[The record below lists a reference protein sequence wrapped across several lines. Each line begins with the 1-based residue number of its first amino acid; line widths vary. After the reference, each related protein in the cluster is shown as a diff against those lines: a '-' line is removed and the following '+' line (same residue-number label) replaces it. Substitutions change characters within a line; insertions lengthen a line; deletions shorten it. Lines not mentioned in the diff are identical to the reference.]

1 MSSYQELIARKNEL
15 DKRIEAVRDTEAKD
29 ALATIKQLIDTF
41 GFTVQQVFPWKPEEK
56 KKVEAKYYDPE
67 SGASW
72 SGRGKPPKW
81 IEGKDRSEYEIKTTP
96 SYDFSA
102 PRDDKNPFPVQ

>member
-1 MSSYQELIARKNEL
+1 MPSYQELIARKNEL

-56 KKVEAKYYDPE
+56 KKVEALTRRRRH
-67 SGASW
+67 GRRASIA
-72 SGRGKPPKW
+72 R
-81 IEGKDRSEYEIKTTP
+81 R
-96 SYDFSA
+96 
-102 PRDDKNPFPVQ
+102 